1 MKKII
6 FVLLSLVFGMTL
18 ASCESEESYD
28 IVVTMY
34 THYDFAKQIVGDEM
48 TVKMLVPLGEG
59 IHDFEATSQDMV
71 FIENAKLFVYTS
83 SHIDSWITDPND
95 LGSDDT
101 IVLNMED
108 SLEHDH
114 DESEE
119 EHVDD
124 TDEHEEESDEGHD
137 HDEDAHYWVD
147 PHNSEH
153 MIEYLLEAI
162 IEIDEE
168 NKDTYTA
175 NANEIIKEIDD
186 LAEGFETYLEDK
198 TDLPSIFVAGHNAFE
213 SLAEHFGLEV
223 VAVFDEF
230 EPDAELTSAELVN
243 FSDKIKEANA
253 NYLFLD
259 ALESPIAA
267 TAIKENLAKDNYDL
281 EILTL
286 YAYQNLTEEDFD
298 KALSYQD
305 LLERNINTF
314 KTAIEG

>member
-6 FVLLSLVFGMTL
+6 FVLLSLVFGLSL
-18 ASCESEESYD
+18 ASCESEGSYD

-34 THYDFAKQIVGDEM
+34 THYDFTKQIVGDEM
-48 TVKMLVPLGEG
+48 SVKMLVPLGEG

-71 FIENAKLFVYTS
+71 LIENAKLFVYTS

-95 LGSDDT
+95 LGGDDT

-114 DESEE
+114 DEAVE
-119 EHVDD
+119 EHVDGAD
-124 TDEHEEESDEGHD
+124 DHDEESEDGHD
-137 HDEDAHYWVD
+137 HGEDAHYWVD

-175 NANEIIKEIDD
+175 NANTIIKEINEI
-186 LAEGFETYLEDK
+186 AENFETYLEGK
-198 TDLPSIFVAGHNAFE
+198 TNLPSIFVAGHNAFE
-213 SLAEHFGLEV
+213 SIAEHFGLEV

-230 EPDAELTSAELVN
+230 EPDAELTSAELLS
-243 FSDKIKEANA
+243 FSNKIKEANA
-253 NYLFLD
+253 NYLYLD

-267 TAIKENLAKDNYDL
+267 TAIKENLEKDNYDL

-286 YAYQNLTEEDFD
+286 YAYQNLTKEDFE
-298 KALSYQD
+298 KELSYQD

>member
-6 FVLLSLVFGMTL
+6 FALLTLVFSIGL
-18 ASCESEESYD
+18 ASCKSEDSYD

-48 TVKMLVPLGEG
+48 SVKMLVPLGEG

-71 FIENAKLFVYTS
+71 LIENAKLFVYTS
-83 SHIDSWITDPND
+83 EHIDSWITDPNA
-95 LGSDDT
+95 LGGDDT
-101 IVLNMED
+101 IILNMED
-108 SLEHDH
+108 SLEHEH
-114 DESEE
+114 DETEE
-119 EHVDD
+119 EHVDETD
-124 TDEHEEESDEGHD
+124 DHDEESTDEHH
-137 HDEDAHYWVD
+137 HDEDAHYWID

-153 MIEYLLEAI
+153 MIEFLLETI

-175 NANEIIKEIDD
+175 NAQKIIKEIDE
-186 LAEGFETYLEDK
+186 LAEDFETYLEGK
-198 TDLPSIFVAGHNAFE
+198 TNLPSIFVAGHNAFE
-213 SLAEHFGLEV
+213 SLADHFGLEV

-230 EPDAELTSAELVN
+230 EPDAELTSAELVS
-243 FSDKIKEANA
+243 FSNKIKEAQA
-253 NYLFLD
+253 NYLYLD

-267 TAIKENLAKDNYDL
+267 TAIKENLEKENYDL

-286 YAYQNLTEEDFD
+286 YAYQNLTEEDFE
-298 KALSYQD
+298 KELTYQD

-314 KTAIEG
+314 KIAIEG